1 MYFFY
6 LNFSIIHISTNNVIG
21 GLTLCIHVGNIKVE
35 GNVPQ
40 ISFLCLSFYFM
51 SKNG

>member
-21 GLTLCIHVGNIKVE
+21 GLTFCIHVGNINVE
-35 GNVPQ
+35 GKGA
-40 ISFLCLSFYFM
+40 SDFFFM
-51 SKNG
+51 S